1 MTMHKALQP
10 TFAPD
15 FMEKII
21 YKTAIVSI
29 ILVCFVV
36 VAGSIVRVTGSGMGC
51 PDWPKC
57 FGYTIPPTSTE
68 QVEWHPNKTFNEG
81 NMIIKDES
89 LLLSLRDFTT
99 GAEFDAANWEVYD
112 KHDYAIFNPV
122 HTWIEF
128 LNRLSGGLSGMPV
141 TILFV
146 LCTIY
151 AFRRKKWRLFFL
163 AGFAMVML
171 GFVAWL
177 GKIVVDGNLL
187 PGHISYHMLGALA
200 IVLFLLLI
208 MTHLLPKSEKVVSN
222 QLKWVALGCL
232 VLGLAQI
239 TFGTQVREDV
249 DTLIKAGVARDG
261 WMDGMDVIFFVH
273 RSFSLLLVLLNGYLW
288 WKLRGNEIYR
298 KPSNLLMAFVVGGI
312 ILGVLLA
319 YGSMPPWAQPLHLWL
334 AFAMF
339 SAHVWILGRMMKKPQ
354 LSL

>member
-1 MTMHKALQP
+1 MTMGKTQGH
-10 TFAPD
+10 TFAAD

-29 ILVCFVV
+29 VLVCFVV
-36 VAGSIVRVTGSGMGC
+36 VAGSVVRVTGSGMGC

-57 FGYTIPPTSTE
+57 FGYAIPPTSTD
-68 QVEWHPNKTFNEG
+68 QVEWQPDRSFSEG

-99 GAEFDAANWEVYD
+99 GPEFDPSNWEVYD

-141 TILFV
+141 TILFI

-151 AFRRKKWRLFFL
+151 GFRRKKWKLFFF

-200 IVLFLLLI
+200 IVLFILLI
-208 MTHLLPKSEKVVSN
+208 MTSLLPHSEKPVSN
-222 QLKWVALGCL
+222 SLKWVALTCL
-232 VLGLAQI
+232 ILGLLQI
-239 TFGTQVREDV
+239 TLGTQVREEI
-249 DTLIKAGVARDG
+249 DTLIKADVARDG
-261 WMDGMDVIFFVH
+261 WMSGMDVVFFVH
-273 RSFSLLLVLLNGYLW
+273 RSFSLVVVLLNAYLW
-288 WKLRGNEIYR
+288 WKLRGNETF
-298 KPSNLLMAFVVGGI
+298 KKSSTLLMIFVLGGI
-312 ILGVLLA
+312 VLGVILA
-319 YGSMPPWAQPLHLWL
+319 YGNMPPWAQPLHLWL
-334 AFAMF
+334 AVAMF